1 MAFGVAER
9 NVPTLNTEPTV
20 MNEGVPPSV
29 EQTNQQQPYLNPAG
43 GTTIEQT
50 QNFRQCAPHPVSVTI
65 LNSENTVT
73 VPVLMSPNST
83 TQTDVQYPHF

>member
-9 NVPTLNTEPTV
+9 NEPILSTEPTAV
-20 MNEGVPPSV
+20 NERVPLSV

-43 GTTIEQT
+43 GATIEQT

-73 VPVLMSPNST
+73 VPLLMSPNST
-83 TQTDVQYPHF
+83 TQTDVQYPPF